1 MASCSLQQARSVA
14 RPKPDTSRIQKIALR
29 ERRGVDGV
37 RCAQASE
44 RIGVVMGTGTSARK
58 PRGGAINV
66 GIGILTIKLRQEIN
80 RLR

>member
-1 MASCSLQQARSVA
+1 M
-14 RPKPDTSRIQKIALR
+14 
-29 ERRGVDGV
+29 DGV

>member
-1 MASCSLQQARSVA
+1 MASCSQPPRSAA
-14 RPKPDTSRIQKIALR
+14 RPKLGTSRIQKIALR

-37 RCAQASE
+37 GCAHVCE
-44 RIGVVMGTGTSARK
+44 RFGVFMCTGTSARK

>member
-1 MASCSLQQARSVA
+1 MHRANC
-14 RPKPDTSRIQKIALR
+14 
-29 ERRGVDGV
+29 RGGGFGYPVNTY
-37 RCAQASE
+37 
-44 RIGVVMGTGTSARK
+44 VVMGTGTSARK